1 MKRGI
6 ELSYELTVLALASLD
21 YVLLEDRDFAYLF
34 VSIVKYSSWHT
45 LDAVAETTLF
55 VLHTTS
61 SSWAK
66 VEKHFWASL
75 GVKLEAYD

>member
-34 VSIVKYSSWHT
+34 VSIVKYSS
-45 LDAVAETTLF
+45 
-55 VLHTTS
+55 
-61 SSWAK
+61 
-66 VEKHFWASL
+66 
-75 GVKLEAYD
+75 